1 MDILKRL
8 SGDSLL
14 ESSDEV
20 REREEKKNKREKE
33 RKGTSWNIGVN
44 IARFTHSKG
53 VK

>member
-1 MDILKRL
+1 MDVLKRF

-20 REREEKKNKREKE
+20 REREEKRNREKE
-33 RKGTSWNIGVN
+33 RKSKGWSIGVN

-53 VK
+53 IK

>member
-1 MDILKRL
+1 MLKRL

-20 REREEKKNKREKE
+20 REREEKKYREKE
-33 RKGTSWNIGVN
+33 RKGKSWSIGS

>member
-1 MDILKRL
+1 MLKRL

-20 REREEKKNKREKE
+20 REREDRKNQDKE
-33 RKGTSWNIGVN
+33 RKGKGWSIGLN